1 MVQHKALKEEDL
13 VKYRNAAYLKEK
25 NIHLNDITN
34 EKTNADIRED
44 VKHNSDSEV
53 DDEYWEAEEGELQ
66 KKQITDVEPK
76 DNPVLNNEVML
87 AINPKLEEYL
97 RIHSVNLTP
106 KIRMYLE
113 AKRKYGG

>member
-13 VKYRNAAYLKEK
+13 QKYRNAAYLKEK

-53 DDEYWEAEEGELQ
+53 DDEYWEAEEGG
-66 KKQITDVEPK
+66 V
-76 DNPVLNNEVML
+76 
-87 AINPKLEEYL
+87 L
-97 RIHSVNLTP
+97 RIALAHDVASAGAVA
-106 KIRMYLE
+106 LE
-113 AKRKYGG
+113 LPRVTGP